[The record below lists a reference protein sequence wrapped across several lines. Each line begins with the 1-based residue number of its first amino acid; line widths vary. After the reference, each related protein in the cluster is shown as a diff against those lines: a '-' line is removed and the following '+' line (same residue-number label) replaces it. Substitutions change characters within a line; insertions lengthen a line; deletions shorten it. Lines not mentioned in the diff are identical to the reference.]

1 MAWKVLAILL
11 DALVDGSERVVG
23 TALDFYRRNIV
34 TGCYQL
40 FLNQEIYLHPVLGIL
55 LVVIGEE
62 KQLIT

>member
-34 TGCYQL
+34 PVAYVALG
-40 FLNQEIYLHPVLGIL
+40 NQKIYFHS
-55 LVVIGEE
+55 
-62 KQLIT
+62 